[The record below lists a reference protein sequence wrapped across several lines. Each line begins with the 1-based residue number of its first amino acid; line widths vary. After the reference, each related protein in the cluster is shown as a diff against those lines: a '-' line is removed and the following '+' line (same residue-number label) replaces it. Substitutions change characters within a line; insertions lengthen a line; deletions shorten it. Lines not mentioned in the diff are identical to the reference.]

1 MKELKNKNIKAG
13 LVSGFIAYFW
23 WGFLPLFFIYVDQV
37 PSMEIFAH
45 RVFWAVPFG
54 AIILLLRKE
63 FTEVKKAFLNTK
75 ILFYLI
81 LSALMI
87 SVNWYIFIVAVHQ
100 NQILQ
105 ASLGYY
111 INPLFHVLVGVV
123 FLKEGLRKNQ
133 FIAIVIA
140 TIGVFILTINYGKIP
155 LISISLAASFT
166 VYAVIRKKVD
176 IGAMAGLFIE
186 TLIIFPFVAIYIF
199 WLMKNDLAVFGFN
212 YQPLTLALILAGPFT
227 IIPLVTFAFAARRL
241 RLVTIGMMQF
251 LSPTI
256 HFLIALY
263 FGEPLTKAYIS
274 CFICIWIAVGIF
286 VYDAISNSRI
296 STNDEDF
303 L

>member
-54 AIILLLRKE
+54 AAILLLRKE

-75 ILFYLI
+75 ILFYLT

-87 SVNWYIFIVAVHQ
+87 SVNWYLFIVAVHQ

-111 INPLFHVLVGVV
+111 INPLFHVLVGVL

-140 TIGVFILTINYGKIP
+140 TIGVFILTINYGKFP

-176 IGAMAGLFIE
+176 IGAMVGLFIE

-199 WLMKNDLAVFGFN
+199 WLMKNDLAVFGIN
-212 YQPLTLALILAGPFT
+212 YQPLTLALILAGPIT

-263 FGEPLTKAYIS
+263 FGEPLTKAYIY
-274 CFICIWIAVGIF
+274 CFICIWIAVCIF
-286 VYDAISNSRI
+286 IYDTISNNRF
-296 STNDEDF
+296 STDDKDF